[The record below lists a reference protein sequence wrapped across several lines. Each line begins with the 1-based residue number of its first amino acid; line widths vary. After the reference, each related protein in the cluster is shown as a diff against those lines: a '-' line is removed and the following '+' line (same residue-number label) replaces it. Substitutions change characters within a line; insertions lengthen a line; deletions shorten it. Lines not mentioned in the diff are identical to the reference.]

1 MLEFLKRCGLG
12 VLYIVAAPFAIVLL
26 VLFAIIG
33 LFVFLVMMVKSI
45 ILFFAGR
52 SVFDD
57 LPEDIEAKRRLGT
70 LIDTRIKKAKTDDQ
84 KETPV
89 EELHIETPEKQDK
102 KEEEP
107 EKVSDS
113 ENVTPTTGGD
123 A

>member
-33 LFVFLVMMVKSI
+33 LFVFLVMLVKSI
-45 ILFFAGR
+45 ILFFTGR

-70 LIDTRIKKAKTDDQ
+70 LIDTRIKKAKSEDQ
-84 KETPV
+84 KETTV
-89 EELHIETPEKQDK
+89 EESHIETSEKEAK

-113 ENVTPTTGGD
+113 EKEAPTTGGD